1 VHAARPAP
9 YRPLRYT
16 HVTGQAD
23 WYTCGA
29 AAVSTLLSYYYDD
42 PASEQEV
49 LETPMENNP
58 VPLHNR

>member
-1 VHAARPAP
+1 MNQKQPFLAGKQASSMLLLFLYTLLPVLFLPSFAFTP

-29 AAVSTLLSYYYDD
+29 AAV
-42 PASEQEV
+42 
-49 LETPMENNP
+49 
-58 VPLHNR
+58 